1 MVAAAAAMRRAA
13 AEEGEDVEFVD
24 YDQDDEDAMDEDGRA
39 ARALP
44 VPHIVSPA
52 VVRTRG
58 RFAGRSP
65 SVLASSRDRF
75 DSLSG
80 AGDQAHGP
88 QRWFACLLELGS
100 VLSSMKIYVVVLYLV
115 SAIEGWTILV
125 SGVKED
131 AEEDDLYNVFS
142 EFGHVKDL
150 HFNLE
155 RRTGYAKG
163 YALIEYESF
172 EEAQTAIRAMNG
184 TQLLTKTVYVDW
196 AFSRGPIQNFMGTR
210 PSRPRSRTPPRR
222 PTALTTY

>member
-88 QRWFACLLELGS
+88 QRWFAS
-100 VLSSMKIYVVVLYLV
+100 
-115 SAIEGWTILV
+115 IEGWTILV

-155 RRTGYAKG
+155 RRTGYSKG

-172 EEAQTAIRAMNG
+172 EEVQTAIRAMNG

-196 AFSRGPIQNFMGTR
+196 AFIRGPIQNFMGTR

>member
-1 MVAAAAAMRRAA
+1 MVAAAMRRAA
-13 AEEGEDVEFVD
+13 WEEEEGEDVEFVE
-24 YDQDDEDAMDEDGRA
+24 YDQDDEEDAMDEDGRA

-52 VVRTRG
+52 VVRARG

-65 SVLASSRDRF
+65 SVLASSRERF
-75 DSLSG
+75 DSLSD
-80 AGDQAHGP
+80 AGDQGHGP
-88 QRWFACLLELGS
+88 QRS
-100 VLSSMKIYVVVLYLV
+100 
-115 SAIEGWTILV
+115 IEGWTILV

-163 YALIEYESF
+163 YALIEYEHF
-172 EEAQTAIRAMNG
+172 EEAQAAIRAMNG

-196 AFSRGPIQNFMGTR
+196 AFSRGPIQNLMGTR
-210 PSRPRSRTPPRR
+210 LIPAITSKIQDS
-222 PTALTTY
+222 TA

>member
-1 MVAAAAAMRRAA
+1 MVASMVRAAAAAAD
-13 AEEGEDVEFVD
+13 EVEDVEFVD
-24 YDQDDEDAMDEDGRA
+24 YDQDDEDAMEEDGRA

-65 SVLASSRDRF
+65 SVLVSSRDRF
-75 DSLSG
+75 DSLTDD
-80 AGDQAHGP
+80 GDDGHGP
-88 QRWFACLLELGS
+88 QRS
-100 VLSSMKIYVVVLYLV
+100 
-115 SAIEGWTILV
+115 IEGWTILV
-125 SGVKED
+125 CGIKED
-131 AEEDDLYNVFS
+131 AEEEDLHNVFG

-150 HFNLE
+150 HLNLE

-172 EEAQTAIRAMNG
+172 EEAQAAIRAMNG

-196 AFSRGPIQNFMGTR
+196 AFSRGPIKNFMSTR
-210 PSRPRSRTPPRR
+210 PPRPRSRTPPRR
-222 PTALTTY
+222 LAALTSY

>member
-1 MVAAAAAMRRAA
+1 MVAAERAAAMGRAA
-13 AEEGEDVEFVD
+13 AAVEDVEFLD

-65 SVLASSRDRF
+65 SVLASSRDRLN
-75 DSLSG
+75 SLSE
-80 AGDQAHGP
+80 AGGHGHGP
-88 QRWFACLLELGS
+88 QRS
-100 VLSSMKIYVVVLYLV
+100 
-115 SAIEGWTILV
+115 IEGWTILV

-131 AEEDDLYNVFS
+131 AEEDDLHNVFS

-155 RRTGYAKG
+155 RRTGYGKG
-163 YALIEYESF
+163 YALIEYGSF

-196 AFSRGPIQNFMGTR
+196 AFSRGPTQNFMSTR

-222 PTALTTY
+222 LAAFTTY

>member
-1 MVAAAAAMRRAA
+1 MAAAAAMRQGAV
-13 AEEGEDVEFVD
+13 AEEEEDVEFVD
-24 YDQDDEDAMDEDGRA
+24 YDQDDEDAMEEDGRA

-44 VPHIVSPA
+44 VPQIVSPA
-52 VVRTRG
+52 LVRTRG

-65 SVLASSRDRF
+65 SVLASNCDSF
-75 DSLSG
+75 DSIPDSG
-80 AGDQAHGP
+80 GQGHGP
-88 QRWFACLLELGS
+88 QRS
-100 VLSSMKIYVVVLYLV
+100 
-115 SAIEGWTILV
+115 IEGWTILV

-131 AEEDDLYNVFS
+131 AEEIDLHDVFS

-150 HFNLE
+150 HYNLE

-172 EEAQTAIRAMNG
+172 EEAQRAIREMNG

-196 AFSRGPIQNFMGTR
+196 AFSRGPIQNLLSTR

-222 PTALTTY
+222 LAALTPI

>member
-1 MVAAAAAMRRAA
+1 MRQEGM
-13 AEEGEDVEFVD
+13 AEDEEFVD
-24 YDQDDEDAMDEDGRA
+24 YDQDDEDAMEEDGRA

-65 SVLASSRDRF
+65 SVLASSRDIF
-75 DSLSG
+75 DSVPN
-80 AGDQAHGP
+80 AGGQGQGP
-88 QRWFACLLELGS
+88 QRS
-100 VLSSMKIYVVVLYLV
+100 
-115 SAIEGWTILV
+115 IEGWTILV

-131 AEEDDLYNVFS
+131 AEEIDLHDVFS
-142 EFGHVKDL
+142 EFGHIKDL
-150 HFNLE
+150 HYNLE

-163 YALIEYESF
+163 YALIEYGSF
-172 EEAQTAIRAMNG
+172 EEAQRAIRAMNG

-196 AFSRGPIQNFMGTR
+196 AFNRGPIQNFMSTR

-222 PTALTTY
+222 LAALTPIEGRSG